1 MKLLRDNRGFTL
13 LQVALVIVALTG
25 LTIILAGGSTI
36 FEKTKAKS
44 IQADIE
50 TVTSRVDAYFYDT
63 GTFPEKGQTISELS
77 ITNPRFK
84 RFQDYM
90 VNEKGLTI
98 EEVNDRFFAVDIDRL
113 NQENYKTAIVNKD
126 LDFVYDKV
134 TGQVIAIN
142 DDLTYD
148 GVVGDVPI
156 FEFDPTDDFSGNTI
170 LIEVGSRKMDTLS
183 CTLSKGNAVIA
194 GGKGDIKL
202 AKIVNTGG
210 RNYSV
215 IDLTSNL
222 PADAVEVY
230 MIVDLG
236 VGIEVAYTTVS
247 GTKVTTVV
255 NLN

>member
-1 MKLLRDNRGFTL
+1 MKILKDNKGFTL
-13 LQVALVIVALTG
+13 LQVAIVIIALTS
-25 LTIILAGGSTI
+25 LTIIMAGGSSI
-36 FEKTKAKS
+36 LAKTKAKS
-44 IQADIE
+44 VQADIE
-50 TVTSRVDAYFYDT
+50 TVASRVDAYFYDT
-63 GTFPEKGQTISELS
+63 GTFPEKGQTIGELS
-77 ITNPRFK
+77 VTSSRFK

-98 EEVNDRFFAVDIDRL
+98 EEVNERFFAVDIDRL
-113 NQENYKTAIVNKD
+113 NQENYKTAVVNKN

-142 DDLTYD
+142 DDLSYD

-156 FEFDPTDDFSGNTI
+156 FEFNPTDDFSSNTI
-170 LIEVGSRKMDTLS
+170 LIEVGSKKMDTLS

-194 GGKGDIKL
+194 GGKGDVKL
-202 AKIVNTGG
+202 AKIVNIGG
-210 RNYSV
+210 SKYSI

-222 PADAVEVY
+222 PSDAVEVY
-230 MIVDLG
+230 MMVDLG